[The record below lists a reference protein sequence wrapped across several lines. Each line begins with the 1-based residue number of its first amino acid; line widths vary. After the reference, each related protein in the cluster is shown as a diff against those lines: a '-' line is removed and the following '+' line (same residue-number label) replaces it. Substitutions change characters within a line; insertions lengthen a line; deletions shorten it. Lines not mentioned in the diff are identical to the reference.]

1 MKNIQSQVNDH
12 KIRISL
18 LEQQQKNAGDNSAL
32 LGQIEDLKTQINGN
46 AGLIEDLQ
54 NEVNGNAADNSALQ
68 TQITDL
74 QNQITDLENKLQN
87 VGGAGE
93 KNVGTSVAEISA
105 LMNDFVGEDDFCT
118 TASEKLQFGAQC
130 KVEYAPHA
138 RIFFRHNPL
147 KTLAPTI
154 TLGFWLSP
162 LPSGIT
168 NLPATITLNGTT
180 IFDGNLE
187 ITATSGKVAQITLAI
202 NRAECPLQVFNVLE
216 VSFNDDTNF
225 ANTFLD
231 WIEVE
236 ITQSQNCI
244 ILNRSTN
251 HEIYGVKRTSGVHRI
266 YNSIYGK
273 ECYKRWNGG
282 DDVDIVTSLTRRT
295 YNAIQ
300 VNDPDYKLSRRY
312 IQHTYNLYNDQKFNF
327 LTSYDIEY
335 HISQK
340 NIFYE
345 TTTAKSLWAYEMEY
359 FVENVLYAKQSLH
372 NGEGHISNVCCIHHD
387 FEAAVYRGDVY
398 TFYYNN
404 FLEKFQFL
412 FNNEEYPN
420 QFVDFVPVKDFY
432 VGFRVGYQSCGY
444 FLLHQSGNILFVPS
458 MNSPYFIILGK
469 GRQINAYFAENG
481 NEIIVTYQSNK
492 STIKKIL
499 KRENPESDW
508 QLSNEI
514 ETFLDI
520 QELHFCG
527 DKIIGV
533 NDNILLNYE

>member
-1 MKNIQSQVNDH
+1 MDKKTKSQIDKRKKDLYFHAKENGKNDAD
-12 KIRISL
+12 
-18 LEQQQKNAGDNSAL
+18 LEN
-32 LGQIEDLKTQINGN
+32 
-46 AGLIEDLQ
+46 
-54 NEVNGNAADNSALQ
+54 LQ
-68 TQITDL
+68 TKFNEEIGKL
-74 QNQITDLENKLQN
+74 QAQFADKIQDLENKLQN
-87 VGGAGE
+87 VGEASQ

-105 LMNDFVGEDDFCT
+105 LMNDFVDEDDFCT
-118 TASEKLQFGAQC
+118 AASEKLQFGAQC

-187 ITATSGKVAQITLAI
+187 ITATSGEVAKITLPI
-202 NRAECPLQVFNVLE
+202 NRAQCPMQVFNVLE

-244 ILNRSTN
+244 ILNRSTD
-251 HEIYGVKRTSGVHRI
+251 HEIYGLKRSNGVHRI
-266 YNSIYGK
+266 YDTRYQGAGV
-273 ECYKRWNGG
+273 YKYVGG
-282 DDVDIVTSLTRRT
+282 DNIDITSEKTRFIDF
-295 YNAIQ
+295 YHNPPDNECFLKNAI
-300 VNDPDYKLSRRY
+300 Y
-312 IQHTYNLYNDQKFNF
+312 IQHCYDLNNDQKFNF
-327 LTSYDIEY
+327 LINFYLGYYIIQTHRLYVTSQYFRPETLPTQEY
-335 HISQK
+335 YI
-340 NIFYE
+340 
-345 TTTAKSLWAYEMEY
+345 
-359 FVENVLYAKQSLH
+359 ENVLYAKHSLH
-372 NGEGHISNVCCIHHD
+372 NGEGHISNTCCVHQN
-387 FEAAVYRGDVY
+387 FSLGVYRGDLY
-398 TFYYNN
+398 TFFYLN
-404 FLEKFQFL
+404 FLERFDFL
-412 FNNEEYPN
+412 FNNENYPAE
-420 QFVDFVPVKDFY
+420 FIDFIPIKDFY

-444 FLLHQSGNILFVPS
+444 FLLHQSGNILFVPA

-481 NEIIVTYQSNK
+481 NEIIVTYQVNK
-492 STIKKIL
+492 SVIKKKLI
-499 KRENPESDW
+499 RENPESDW

-520 QELHFCG
+520 QELHNCA
-527 DKIIGV
+527 DKTFGI
-533 NDNILLNYE
+533 NDNIIYEK